1 MLLSLRLSPFIGILA
16 LTFVALLLLAC
27 GSDTPAPTA
36 SGQGTPAAT
45 PVPPTVAPTATSEP
59 GPSPAPTVTPAPTAA
74 PLPTATLAPP
84 TATPEPTAAPSPTAT
99 PVLPTA
105 TPKSTDPPSPTP
117 TPADPG
123 PGLSGEQMAAI
134 ILTQEDVDTEFP
146 SLLFDPDESGFAD
159 NSQAAADTFDPDDT
173 ETDIETAGRIT
184 GYDHEFSDFSSIL
197 SGNWDG
203 PLSMLTAIHVLEN
216 EASASAY
223 LTMLSEEPIRFA
235 DVDLDGGM
243 FRSPALVT
251 PGTILGAESA
261 GFQAEIEVPE
271 LDSSFLIYGTLWR
284 RGSTV
289 LLIYLI
295 GAPGMDPGESV
306 QRLAARMD
314 ERVGQ
319 ALAGEITAVPL
330 APVVEEPER
339 GEDDHGN
346 SMDRA
351 TSVAVG
357 SVVDGALDY
366 EGDVDFFVIEAEE
379 GHSYR
384 IEVGVGSLPGYVTTL
399 YDSDGEFLGVSVT
412 TNARGGRPFPRLLEA
427 ERSGSYYVSVDGGLD
442 NATGSYTLK
451 VTQRIVE
458 TTVASPT
465 PVPTERPSPTP
476 QPTPVPAATVVPT
489 PMPTPAATDGAA
501 SDRAALVALY
511 HATDGPNWENNTN
524 WLSDAPLGEWYG
536 VQTDGNGR
544 VIILNLYDERLSG
557 EITPELGS
565 LSNLV
570 ALNLGENDL
579 TGGIPASLGLLTNI
593 QQISLGNNRLEGVI
607 PPELANLSNLV
618 WLTLEENSL
627 TGSVPSWLGGLTN
640 LQELALGNNRLEG
653 SLPQELSNLS
663 GLTVLALEENSLTG
677 RVPPWL
683 GSLTNLQWLFLGNN
697 RLEGGIPQELANLS
711 GLAGLGLESNSLSG
725 PIPDDLG
732 NLTSLQILSLQ
743 GNQLSGA
750 VPSEFD
756 NLTSLTVLY
765 LGDNRLS
772 GCVPSSLRDQLDMNN
787 SDLGGLPFCFE

>member
-99 PVLPTA
+99 P
-105 TPKSTDPPSPTP
+105 KSTDPPSP

-379 GHSYR
+379 GHSYH

-607 PPELANLSNLV
+607 PPELANLSKLV

-627 TGSVPSWLGGLTN
+627 TGSVPPWLGGLTN
-640 LQELALGNNRLEG
+640 LQELA
-653 SLPQELSNLS
+653 
-663 GLTVLALEENSLTG
+663 
-677 RVPPWL
+677 
-683 GSLTNLQWLFLGNN
+683 LGNN